1 MDRWK
6 LIGYAIPT
14 TTALLLSL
22 ALWKGSVLLA
32 FGVLAASIASS
43 FLYAEWLQKRGE
55 VISDERTLRIE
66 EAASRRTLQVVVL
79 AMAFSVVVLSV
90 LSKREPGLRSAYY
103 LALALMVLT
112 SVLKL
117 CMRHYYSR
125 VM

>member
-66 EAASRRTLQVVVL
+66 EAASRRTLQGVVL

-90 LSKREPGLRSAYY
+90 LSEREPGLRSAYY